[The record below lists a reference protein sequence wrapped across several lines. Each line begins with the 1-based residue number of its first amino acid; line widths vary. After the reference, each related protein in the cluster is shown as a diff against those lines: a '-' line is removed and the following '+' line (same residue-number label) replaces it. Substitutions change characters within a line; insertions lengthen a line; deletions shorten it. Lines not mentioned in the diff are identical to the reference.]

1 MPYGNGSS
9 IYKGN
14 EQGASVLMPGMPITD
29 RPPNVPTRVS
39 ATQAETEQ
47 LAKAIE
53 YLTLTIIELETRL
66 ADVIVPE
73 PPSAVGASDK
83 AEVRPTPPV
92 ALARFIAQQS
102 TSVQYAV
109 TRLQS
114 LIHRIEV

>member
-29 RPPNVPTRVS
+29 RPNVPTRVS

-53 YLTLTIIELETRL
+53 YLNLTINELEARL

-73 PPSAVGASDK
+73 PPATGATQGK
-83 AEVRPTPPV
+83 AEIGPTPPV
-92 ALARFIAQQS
+92 ALARFIAQQHM
-102 TSVQYAV
+102 SVQYAI